1 MRNRCHLKINGQ
13 SVERPRGETLID
25 AALGAWKIIPHD
37 CRSGQCESCRVTVV
51 SGSLDDR
58 GTALG
63 RTVLACQARLTG
75 DAEIQFDELPIPEKR
90 SGIISEMSLL
100 SPDVAE
106 VIVRTEKELRYL
118 PGQYVRL
125 KFSGYPAREYSPTVR
140 LNGTIKT
147 GELVF
152 QVRILP
158 DGVVS
163 EALGNDI
170 RPGHRVHVQGP
181 FGTAFL
187 REGDAPLILISGGT
201 GWAPIWTLAHAARQT
216 QRNRELYIVAGSRD
230 ANSNYMRPALNWLI
244 DDGVREIV
252 NTVEVGAVSPLRSGR
267 PSHYVPL
274 LGMEDTVY
282 VAGPVGLIEA
292 IQQKAQIGGSQCYA
306 DPFLP
311 SEQSSTVTDRLRG
324 LLFRNASRA
333 PLWGGAR

>member
-1 MRNRCHLKINGQ
+1 MPFDNQWTIFD
-13 SVERPRGETLID
+13 RPRGETLID

-118 PGQYVRL
+118 PGQYFRL

-152 QVRILP
+152 HVRILP

-163 EALGNDI
+163 GALG
-170 RPGHRVHVQGP
+170 RRYQAGP
-181 FGTAFL
+181 SRAC
-187 REGDAPLILISGGT
+187 
-201 GWAPIWTLAHAARQT
+201 
-216 QRNRELYIVAGSRD
+216 AGS
-230 ANSNYMRPALNWLI
+230 
-244 DDGVREIV
+244 VRNCI
-252 NTVEVGAVSPLRSGR
+252 SP
-267 PSHYVPL
+267 
-274 LGMEDTVY
+274 
-282 VAGPVGLIEA
+282 
-292 IQQKAQIGGSQCYA
+292 GG
-306 DPFLP
+306 
-311 SEQSSTVTDRLRG
+311 
-324 LLFRNASRA
+324 
-333 PLWGGAR
+333 